1 MKACP
6 PNPGLTL
13 MHSSTSA
20 YRAASS
26 SAATGV
32 AGFSVTPA
40 RQPRS
45 WMAWRVRCR
54 CGQVSTCTVMLSAP
68 AAANWSM
75 WRSGCSIIR
84 CTSAKPPRSWIRPVM
99 SATIFGPKVI
109 TGTKWPSITSMW
121 MTRAP
126 ASSTSPTCSRMRPK
140 SADRIDGATSTE
152 EGHSRMRW
160 SG

>member
-32 AGFSVTPA
+32 AGSAYTGPA
-40 RQPRS
+40 AEVVDGVEGAVQ
-45 WMAWRVRCR
+45 VRA
-54 CGQVSTCTVMLSAP
+54 GLDVHVMPSAP

-84 CTSAKPPRSWIRPVM
+84 CTSAKPPRSWIR
-99 SATIFGPKVI
+99 
-109 TGTKWPSITSMW
+109 
-121 MTRAP
+121 R
-126 ASSTSPTCSRMRPK
+126 
-140 SADRIDGATSTE
+140 
-152 EGHSRMRW
+152 
-160 SG
+160 